1 MGPIRSIRKE
11 TAVPF
16 PGPPSPSLQPLIS
29 PSTIRLFY
37 PDPLSLII
45 YQAAEQVIEP
55 WTALIAREPYCAA
68 LITCGPHCA
77 RPLLRAARIARRP
90 YCARPGLRAAR
101 IARRPYC
108 APPVLRAAGVPGPRR
123 HCYFTDPR
131 SYRSAVCLYH
141 KEKLIL
147 ESHTGMWPLRGVVR
161 AAALARAR

>member
-108 APPVLRAAGVPGPRR
+108 APPVLRAARIARGPYCAPQECLDRVATVTLR
-123 HCYFTDPR
+123 TQEAIEVQF
-131 SYRSAVCLYH
+131 VCITR
-141 KEKLIL
+141 KN
-147 ESHTGMWPLRGVVR
+147 
-161 AAALARAR
+161 